1 MTADTAT
8 SRSLACLEIWGG
20 NCAVQEALELPGLSA
35 WVYSRPLHDAERGGD
50 VYYLSACSHG
60 LITRIALADVSGHGQ
75 GVDPLAQTL
84 RRLMHKY
91 VNHWDQGEFAEAL
104 NRAFRS
110 TQEQFQDQLDA
121 LGLHGA
127 IFATCTILGYYCE
140 GRQLL
145 MTNAGHMPPLHY
157 SAMESAWRWL
167 DEQAPFHR
175 TKLTGLPLGLI
186 PDTHYSQTGFQL
198 GPQDLLVLYTDGL
211 LEALN
216 ESGEELGFEGLMA
229 IARALSIGAPADIG
243 AAMLEEVHRFSAGGT
258 RADDETLIV
267 LQCNAS

>member
-1 MTADTAT
+1 MTADTTTA
-8 SRSLACLEIWGG
+8 RSLACLEVWGG
-20 NCAVQEALELPGLSA
+20 NCAVQEGLELPGLSA

-75 GVDPLAQTL
+75 GVDGLAQTL
-84 RRLMHKY
+84 RRLMNKY
-91 VNHWDQGEFAEAL
+91 VNHWDQREFAEAL

-110 TQEQFQDQLDA
+110 TQEQFQEQLDA

-140 GRQLL
+140 EQQLL

-157 SAMESAWRWL
+157 SAFEGAWRWL

-186 PDTHYSQTGFQL
+186 PGTQYSQTGFQL

-211 LEALN
+211 LETVN
-216 ESGEELGFEGLMA
+216 ESGEELGSEGLMA
-229 IARALSIGAPADIG
+229 IARALPVRAPADMG
-243 AAMLEEVHRFSAGGT
+243 AAMLEAVQRISEGGA

-267 LQCNAS
+267 LRCDVS

>member
-1 MTADTAT
+1 MAGAAAHASGKRVGKLLRTTRQADQRQERHQGVLRSRTTLIGASCMTADTAT

-50 VYYLSACSHG
+50 VYYLSACSHA

-110 TQEQFQDQLDA
+110 TQDQFQEQLDA

-140 GRQLL
+140 EQQLL

-157 SAMESAWRWL
+157 SA
-167 DEQAPFHR
+167 
-175 TKLTGLPLGLI
+175 
-186 PDTHYSQTGFQL
+186 
-198 GPQDLLVLYTDGL
+198 
-211 LEALN
+211 
-216 ESGEELGFEGLMA
+216 
-229 IARALSIGAPADIG
+229 
-243 AAMLEEVHRFSAGGT
+243 
-258 RADDETLIV
+258 
-267 LQCNAS
+267 